1 MIKNYFK
8 TAWRSLWK
16 NKTTTVINVIGLSV
30 GMTAAILIFLWVQNE
45 VTFDNYHKDAN
56 NIYRLTTNLKSE
68 GWIWETT
75 PLLLADAVKSEVP
88 EIESTARLYTSAM
101 PIFNINNNL
110 SYEKNCA
117 FVDADWFKIFHYDFI
132 KGSAA
137 AFAHDPNSI
146 ILTAS
151 EAKKYFGNHDAL
163 GKVIRADTLNL
174 VVKAIVAD
182 APANSS
188 FQYTSFIPLS
198 DFLLDKHRRE
208 NDEQWGNAN
217 YITFIKLRPGTNVPA
232 VTKKVTNVLQQRS
245 GDTEK
250 ETAISLV
257 NLKDMHFETDL
268 QSAVFVTGNKT
279 ATYIFSVL
287 GILLLL
293 IACINYVNLTTAKAS
308 LRAKEVSIR
317 KIVGANRFNLFYQF
331 LAEAL
336 LVSCIA
342 LIVTLVLVKFYLP
355 EFNSITG
362 KNFELPLAS
371 ATLWR
376 ITGLTLLTAFIL
388 NSVYPALVLSSF
400 KPLNVFKGFTVL
412 KLKDSY
418 LRKALVTVQFT
429 IAVALIAGTIVIYK
443 QMQFIQQSN
452 PGYNKSQVLVTHI
465 PPGVDFRKKKEIV
478 SAIKQDLL
486 TQSSIQNVSLANQ
499 TILNIGSY
507 STGSADW
514 DGHDTTFNPKIAQ
527 LSTDADFAATM
538 QLQMKEGR
546 WFRQNDEADKKNVVL
561 NEEAIKELKIH
572 QPYIG
577 QRFTWKGKQGQI
589 IGIVKDFKYKSL
601 HDKTGPLVAFQ
612 APDWYNTFM
621 IRVAPNSASKAIAAL
636 QNTWKKILP
645 GNPVEY
651 NFLDDTFNQLYKDD
665 QRASTLI
672 LVFAIIAVAISCLG
686 LFGLATFA
694 AEQRTKEI
702 GIRKVLGAT
711 VANITTLISKDFIK
725 LVCIAI
731 VIATPLSFLAM
742 NKWIQSFAYRINIG
756 SWIFVVAGLIAL
768 LIALITVSFQAIK
781 AAIANPVK
789 SLRSE

>member
-1 MIKNYFK
+1 M
-8 TAWRSLWK
+8 
-16 NKTTTVINVIGLSV
+16 VP
-30 GMTAAILIFLWVQNE
+30 AI
-45 VTFDNYHKDAN
+45 
-56 NIYRLTTNLKSE
+56 
-68 GWIWETT
+68 
-75 PLLLADAVKSEVP
+75 
-88 EIESTARLYTSAM
+88 SA
-101 PIFNINNNL
+101 
-110 SYEKNCA
+110 
-117 FVDADWFKIFHYDFI
+117 
-132 KGSAA
+132 
-137 AFAHDPNSI
+137 
-146 ILTAS
+146 T
-151 EAKKYFGNHDAL
+151 
-163 GKVIRADTLNL
+163 
-174 VVKAIVAD
+174 AIV
-182 APANSS
+182 
-188 FQYTSFIPLS
+188 
-198 DFLLDKHRRE
+198 
-208 NDEQWGNAN
+208 
-217 YITFIKLRPGTNVPA
+217 
-232 VTKKVTNVLQQRS
+232 
-245 GDTEK
+245 
-250 ETAISLV
+250 
-257 NLKDMHFETDL
+257 
-268 QSAVFVTGNKT
+268 
-279 ATYIFSVL
+279 
-287 GILLLL
+287 
-293 IACINYVNLTTAKAS
+293 
-308 LRAKEVSIR
+308 
-317 KIVGANRFNLFYQF
+317 
-331 LAEAL
+331 
-336 LVSCIA
+336 
-342 LIVTLVLVKFYLP
+342 
-355 EFNSITG
+355 
-362 KNFELPLAS
+362 
-371 ATLWR
+371 
-376 ITGLTLLTAFIL
+376 
-388 NSVYPALVLSSF
+388 
-400 KPLNVFKGFTVL
+400 
-412 KLKDSY
+412 
-418 LRKALVTVQFT
+418 
-429 IAVALIAGTIVIYK
+429 
-443 QMQFIQQSN
+443 
-452 PGYNKSQVLVTHI
+452 
-465 PPGVDFRKKKEIV
+465 
-478 SAIKQDLL
+478 
-486 TQSSIQNVSLANQ
+486 
-499 TILNIGSY
+499 NIGSY

-514 DGHDTTFNPKIAQ
+514 DGHDTAFNPKIAQ
-527 LSTDADFAATM
+527 LSTDADFLSTM

-546 WFRQNDEADKKNVVL
+546 WFRKNDEADKNNVVL

-645 GNPVEY
+645 VNPVEY